1 MEEATQMAKAKKKKG
16 GGIVS
21 TNPDTFVSAGL
32 ADDVSGVISLARYE
46 PWDYGGK
53 ADQYGWFMAARIELE
68 PDEDSE
74 VEDLVVSHYK
84 ATSNLDDFVPGD
96 EDGDPVDIDE
106 WEPEG
111 DGSSR
116 EGYSNIEDVQGVTCV
131 KIGKKEAMA
140 KNSNWAFWLQQLAA
154 AGFEKHRKF
163 TGNLA
168 TDLEGLHVHMN
179 RLPQPER
186 RGLEGDKK
194 RDILVV
200 TEIYGVE
207 ETGGTGGKK
216 AKASKK
222 SKKSR
227 DEDEEE
233 EEVRVVKKKAKAR
246 AAEEEAEEDEEEE
259 EGEDEEPTTAKKK
272 GGGGDLEDRVV
283 EAVTEL
289 LEGKTMGRVKLTTKT
304 IKSFKGSEKTKV
316 MAMLGDDEWVA
327 DDDRPWEYDEDDDTM
342 SMEEDEE

>member
-1 MEEATQMAKAKKKKG
+1 MAKKDKRKKG

-32 ADDVSGVISLARYE
+32 ADDVSGVITLARYE

-53 ADQYGWFMAARIELE
+53 TDVAGWFMAARVELT

-74 VEDLVVSHYK
+74 VDDVVISHYK

-96 EDGDPVDIDE
+96 EDGEPVDIDA

-116 EGYSNIEDVQGVTCV
+116 EGYSNIDEVQGVTCV

-168 TDLEGLHVHMN
+168 EDLEGLHVHMN

-207 ETGGTGGKK
+207 EVGGKK
-216 AKASKK
+216 AKSSKK
-222 SKKSR
+222 SKSR

-233 EEVRVVKKKAKAR
+233 EEIRVVKKKAKAS
-246 AAEEEAEEDEEEE
+246 AAEEEADEDEDEDEDEEEE
-259 EGEDEEPTTAKKK
+259 ATTAKKK

-283 EAVTEL
+283 EAVEEV
-289 LEGKTMGRVKLTTKT
+289 LEGKTMMRPKVATKIVKMF
-304 IKSFKGSEKTKV
+304 KSGEKTKV
-316 MAMLGDDEWVA
+316 MAILGNDDWVA

-342 SMEEDEE
+342 SMEDEDEE